1 MAEKRIVWHENAI
14 VDLKSICD
22 YFNKRNGS
30 RKYSTKLVSEIKE
43 ILILVSENIE
53 LGIKTTTF
61 NYIRAIIKDNY
72 KIFYQIKTTEIEIL
86 SIWDCRQNPEKNKF
100 L

>member
-30 RKYSTKLVSEIKE
+30 KKYSTKLVSEIKE
-43 ILILVSENIE
+43 ILNLIPKKIE
-53 LGIKTTTF
+53 LG
-61 NYIRAIIKDNY
+61 
-72 KIFYQIKTTEIEIL
+72 IKTTEIEIL
-86 SIWDCRQNPEKNKF
+86 SIWDCRQNPDKNKF